1 MATIFKPLGT
11 WKPYY
16 IPTGTEVRASD
27 LRRARKVYRGE
38 SWGGSTC
45 YKLASHK
52 DDPTEGL
59 YIWRVFSD
67 GTALNVQDD
76 ADGLERAEN
85 EGIFEMR
92 CDNLDLEGRVLMA
105 EVEAEFG

>member
-1 MATIFKPLGT
+1 MDTIFKPLGD

-16 IPTGTEVRASD
+16 IPTGTEVPAAD

-38 SWGGSTC
+38 SWGGSTT

-52 DDPTEGL
+52 EDPTETL
-59 YIWRVFSD
+59 YIWETHSD
-67 GTALNVQDD
+67 GTAICVQDD
-76 ADGLERAEN
+76 ASHLDRAEN

-92 CDNLDLEGRVLMA
+92 CDNLDLEGRALMA
-105 EVEAEFG
+105 EFLDEIR

>member
-16 IPTGTEVRASD
+16 IPTGTEVAATD

-38 SWGGSTC
+38 SWGGATT

-52 DDPTEGL
+52 EDPTDEL
-59 YIWRVFSD
+59 YIWETHSD
-67 GTALNVQDD
+67 GTAICVDDD
-76 ADGLERAEN
+76 ASHLNRAEM
-85 EGIFEMR
+85 EGVFEMR
-92 CDNLDLEGRVLMA
+92 CDNLDAEGRVLMA
-105 EVEAEFG
+105 ELNDQS